1 MVRTSGL
8 ELVTTTL
15 KVKSPPGAVRVGG
28 VAVLSTTMI
37 GTGVS
42 VTTASSESLTSVP
55 PGLVARTVTTS
66 VWLSPAAP
74 VKGAVKE
81 QRVGVA
87 GAGAGCSTVPMAVV
101 QVELGLVVMSP

>member
-8 ELVTTTL
+8 VLVTTTL
-15 KVKSPPGAVRVGG
+15 KVKSPPGAGG
-28 VAVLSTTMI
+28 SAGWPSCPPRWS

-42 VTTASSESLTSVP
+42 VTTASSVSVTSVP

-74 VKGAVKE
+74 VKGAVNE
-81 QRVGVA
+81 Q
-87 GAGAGCSTVPMAVV
+87 
-101 QVELGLVVMSP
+101 E